1 VNREHLVLCAS
12 EAWRTLLCDHILPF
26 ALAGSRLGDHVLE
39 IGPGPGLTTDLLRR
53 DVANLTAVELDADLA
68 SALASRLAGSNVD
81 VVNADATDMPF
92 EDGRFTGAVSLTMLH
107 HVPTPE
113 LQDRLFAEVA
123 RVVRPGGHLVA
134 SDSMATDELEVFH
147 VDDTY
152 NPIDPSTVA
161 ARLEAA
167 GFDDV
172 DVRINPFGWVARA
185 RTATAD
191 PPPGYVCN
199 VPDLSSDTQA
209 A

>member
-1 VNREHLVLCAS
+1 
-12 EAWRTLLCDHILPF
+12 
-26 ALAGSRLGDHVLE
+26 VLE

-123 RVVRPGGHLVA
+123 RVVRPGGHFVA

-161 ARLEAA
+161 TRLEAA

-199 VPDLSSDTQA
+199 VPDLSSDRQA